1 MDGNGEAVR
10 LLMHFN
16 DEFIQTKK
24 AYSQRVRPL
33 IVARTGFEPIHTEP
47 KSVVLPLDDRAI
59 ESANIY
65 LFSKKKTLLDN
76 FQSKRVVEFI
86 FYRLL
91 KVS

>member
-1 MDGNGEAVR
+1 MTLCKSLCRV
-10 LLMHFN
+10 LVKM
-16 DEFIQTKK
+16 KK
-24 AYSQRVRPL
+24 ALHSKAFRSS

-76 FQSKRVVEFI
+76 FQSKKVEAFT

>member
-1 MDGNGEAVR
+1 MTLCKSLCRAHVK
-10 LLMHFN
+10 M
-16 DEFIQTKK
+16 KK
-24 AYSQRVRPL
+24 ALLCKAFRSS

-76 FQSKRVVEFI
+76 FQSKKVEAFT

>member
-1 MDGNGEAVR
+1 MTLCKSLCRAHVK
-10 LLMHFN
+10 M
-16 DEFIQTKK
+16 KK
-24 AYSQRVRPL
+24 ALLCKAFRSS

-76 FQSKRVVEFI
+76 FQSKRVVKFI
-86 FYRLL
+86 FCRLL
-91 KVS
+91 KAS